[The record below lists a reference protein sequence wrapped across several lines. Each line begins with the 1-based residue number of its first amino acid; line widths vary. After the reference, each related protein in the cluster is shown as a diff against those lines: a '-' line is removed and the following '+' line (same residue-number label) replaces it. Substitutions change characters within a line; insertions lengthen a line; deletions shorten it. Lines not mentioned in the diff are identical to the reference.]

1 MKTKPPHSR
10 RSSASIDAAGAG
22 RHAPVLLVESI
33 DALAIRPDGLYLDGT
48 FGAAGHTRAI
58 VARGGRVIAFDVD
71 PDATVP
77 EDLAERVTLVRRN
90 FADLADALDA
100 YGTAEIDGAL
110 FDLGVSSMQFDRGE
124 RGFSLQHD
132 GPLDMRMS
140 GAGGQ
145 TAYDLLATASERE
158 LADTIF
164 TFGEERAARRIA
176 HAIVAARG
184 ANRLPERTSE
194 LARLVAGVVQVRG
207 KRERIHPATRTF
219 QALRIAVNDELG
231 ALERGLDAAIGRT
244 RPGGRV
250 AVISFHSLEDRIVKH
265 RFRDDERVRPLTKK
279 PLLPGDDE
287 LARNPRARSAKLRV
301 GERNP

>member
-1 MKTKPPHSR
+1 L
-10 RSSASIDAAGAG
+10 G
-22 RHAPVLLVESI
+22 
-33 DALAIRPDGLYLDGT
+33 
-48 FGAAGHTRAI
+48 
-58 VARGGRVIAFDVD
+58 
-71 PDATVP
+71 
-77 EDLAERVTLVRRN
+77 
-90 FADLADALDA
+90 DALDEL
-100 YGTAEIDGAL
+100 GTADVDGAL

-140 GAGGQ
+140 GTGGRS
-145 TAYDLLATASERE
+145 AYDLLATASERE

-176 HAIVAARG
+176 HAIVAART
-184 ANRLPERTSE
+184 AHRLPERTSE

-219 QALRIAVNDELG
+219 QALRIAVNDEL
-231 ALERGLDAAIGRT
+231 ASLERGLDAAIGRT

-301 GERNP
+301 AERNP